1 MEAKKIQAARR
12 QDAGLFKVAQ
22 LSGSEMSGRADTRE
36 A

>member
-12 QDAGLFKVAQ
+12 ARRRDVKVAQ
-22 LSGSEMSGRADTRE
+22 LPAAKSGRADTRE